1 MEQNFGLFFGLAI
14 QMYQSR
20 LGSDRA
26 PFDRFMEGDDDALSA
41 EQLRGLLTFI
51 NRGPGRSD
59 DPVFLGIGQGNCVSC
74 HGGAEFTDAAVSNL
88 AAEGDAPELIELEEA
103 PDLLEGHLVIGRA
116 TTFLDNGFS
125 NIGVRSTAED
135 LGRGGMELGL
145 PLSFVRQKLLG
156 LAFAPELPRSCGRIS
171 EPACPADDRV
181 SVDGA
186 FKVPGLRN
194 VELTGPYF
202 HNGGQATLKQ
212 VIEFYDRQGDFT
224 NDNIANVDRNLA
236 LVALEDNDEE
246 PLIEFLLSLTDE
258 RVRNER
264 GPFDH
269 PQLFVPNGHPGD
281 HTALTCAMGMQSCD
295 GLLEIPPVGRNGRP
309 SARLEPLGTFLGLE
323 HLAE

>member
-156 LAFAPELPRSCGRIS
+156 LAFAPELPRSCGRIG

-186 FKVPGLRN
+186 G
-194 VELTGPYF
+194 
-202 HNGGQATLKQ
+202 
-212 VIEFYDRQGDFT
+212 
-224 NDNIANVDRNLA
+224 
-236 LVALEDNDEE
+236 
-246 PLIEFLLSLTDE
+246 
-258 RVRNER
+258 R
-264 GPFDH
+264 GTSPTTTSRTSTVTSRSSH
-269 PQLFVPNGHPGD
+269 SR
-281 HTALTCAMGMQSCD
+281 TMTRSRSSSSC
-295 GLLEIPPVGRNGRP
+295 
-309 SARLEPLGTFLGLE
+309 
-323 HLAE
+323 